1 MLRAGEIFWRAA
13 AVGAEIFCQ
22 NTNPRARGS
31 GNDGCSDAL
40 AEKAVV
46 VAVPVEPAVAAAA
59 TKKAGFGVSFRI
71 ELDALKAA
79 AGAVGDEGNVVLLG
93 HGVING
99 DVIFVFDVLDRGGVG
114 VVGRFRL
121 ERWQGDAAAGHHGW
135 AHGLKNIAADWAD
148 IELAFEHVGG
158 AVGVDDLL
166 AGEKL
171 GDGDFER
178 LGEGLE
184 QGNIW
189 QAAAGLPFG
198 DGFVADAEFF
208 GELRL
213 GEMLLFA
220 QRADGAAG
228 DVVVHEDFSPFTNRI
243 PASALRRNL
252 RCVEWGNIESIFC
265 TVLHCDFECGLI

>member
-1 MLRAGEIFWRAA
+1 MLRAGEIFWRARK
-13 AVGAEIFCQ
+13 ILTR
-22 NTNPRARGS
+22 NRNPRAQGS
-31 GNDGCSDAL
+31 GIDGRSDAL
-40 AEKAVV
+40 TEKTVV
-46 VAVPVEPAVAAAA
+46 VAVPVEPAMAAAA
-59 TKKAGFGVSFRI
+59 TKKAGFGVAFGI

-99 DVIFVFDVLDRGGVG
+99 DVILVLDVLDAGGVG
-114 VVGRFRL
+114 VIRRFRL
-121 ERWQGDAAAGHHGW
+121 ERWQGDAATGHHGR

-158 AVGVDDLL
+158 AIGVDNLL
-166 AGEKL
+166 AGEQL
-171 GDGDFER
+171 GDGNFER
-178 LGEGLE
+178 LREGLE
-184 QGNIW
+184 QGNIR

-252 RCVEWGNIESIFC
+252 RCVEWGDTWPIFC
-265 TVLHCDFECGLI
+265 TVLHCDFECDLI

>member
-1 MLRAGEIFWRAA
+1 MKILQRWRFSRGMLRAGEIFWRTAA
-13 AVGAEIFCQ
+13 AGAEIFCQ

-31 GNDGCSDAL
+31 GIDGRSDAL

-46 VAVPVEPAVAAAA
+46 VAVPVEPAMAAAA
-59 TKKAGFGVSFRI
+59 TKKAGFGVSFGV

-79 AGAVGDEGNVVLLG
+79 AGAVGDEGNVVVFC
-93 HGVING
+93 HGVIDGN
-99 DVIFVFDVLDRGGVG
+99 VVFIFDVLDCGGVG
-114 VVGRFRL
+114 VVGRFRFQ
-121 ERWQGDAAAGHHGW
+121 RRQGDAAAGHHGW

-158 AVGVDDLL
+158 AIGVDDLL
-166 AGEKL
+166 AGEQL
-171 GDGDFER
+171 GDGNFER
-178 LGEGLE
+178 LREGLE
-184 QGNIW
+184 QRNIW

-228 DVVVHEDFSPFTNRI
+228 DVVIHDD
-243 PASALRRNL
+243 ALSFH
-252 RCVEWGNIESIFC
+252 V
-265 TVLHCDFECGLI
+265 

>member
-22 NTNPRARGS
+22 NTNPRAQGS
-31 GNDGCSDAL
+31 GNDGRSDAL
-40 AEKAVV
+40 AEKAVM

-59 TKKAGFGVSFRI
+59 TKKAGFGVSFGI
-71 ELDALKAA
+71 ELDTLKAA
-79 AGAVGDEGNVVLLG
+79 AGAVGDEGNVVVFC
-93 HGVING
+93 HGVIDGN
-99 DVIFVFDVLDRGGVG
+99 VVFVFDVLDCGGVG
-114 VVGRFRL
+114 IVGRFRFQ
-121 ERWQGDAAAGHHGW
+121 RRQGDAAAGHHGW
-135 AHGLKNIAADWAD
+135 THGLKNIAADGAD
-148 IELAFEHVGG
+148 VELAFEHVGG
-158 AVGVDDLL
+158 TVGVDDLL
-166 AGEKL
+166 AREKL
-171 GDGDFER
+171 SDGNFER
-178 LGEGLE
+178 LRKRLE

-243 PASALRRNL
+243 PAGALRRNL
-252 RCVEWGNIESIFC
+252 RCVEWGDTWPIFC
-265 TVLHCDFECGLI
+265 TVLHCDFECDLI

>member
-22 NTNPRARGS
+22 NTNPRAQGS
-31 GNDGCSDAL
+31 GNDGRSDAL

-46 VAVPVEPAVAAAA
+46 VAVPVEPAMAAAA

-79 AGAVGDEGNVVLLG
+79 AGAVGDEGNVVVFC
-93 HGVING
+93 HGVIDGN
-99 DVIFVFDVLDRGGVG
+99 VVFIFDVLDCGGVG

-121 ERWQGDAAAGHHGW
+121 QRRQGDAAAGNHGW
-135 AHGLKNIAADWAD
+135 AHGLENVAADGAD

-158 AVGVDDLL
+158 AVGVDDLF

-171 GDGDFER
+171 GDGNFER

-189 QAAAGLPFG
+189 QATAGLPFG

-252 RCVEWGNIESIFC
+252 RCVEWGEYLADLLYGFA
-265 TVLHCDFECGLI
+265 L

>member
-1 MLRAGEIFWRAA
+1 M
-13 AVGAEIFCQ
+13 
-22 NTNPRARGS
+22 
-31 GNDGCSDAL
+31 
-40 AEKAVV
+40 

-59 TKKAGFGVSFRI
+59 PEKAGFGVAFGI
-71 ELDALKAA
+71 ELDGFKAA
-79 AGAVGDEGNVVLLG
+79 TGAVGDEGNVVVFC
-93 HGVING
+93 HWVING
-99 DVIFVFDVLDRGGVG
+99 DVILVLDVLDAGGVG
-114 VVGRFRL
+114 VVGRFRFQ
-121 ERWQGDAAAGHHGW
+121 RRQGDAAAGNHGW
-135 AHGLKNIAADWAD
+135 AHGLKNIAADGAD
-148 IELAFEHVGG
+148 VELAFEHVGG
-158 AVGVDDLL
+158 TVGVDDLF

-171 GDGDFER
+171 GDGNFER

-189 QAAAGLPFG
+189 QATAGLPFG

-243 PASALRRNL
+243 PASASRRNL
-252 RCVEWGNIESIFC
+252 RCVEWGIPGRSFVGFC
-265 TVLHCDFECGLI
+265 IVILNVSDII

>member
-1 MLRAGEIFWRAA
+1 MLRAGEIFWRTA

-31 GNDGCSDAL
+31 GNDERSDAL
-40 AEKAVV
+40 AEKTVV
-46 VAVPVEPAVAAAA
+46 VAVPVEPAMAAAA
-59 TKKAGFGVSFRI
+59 TKKAGFGVSFGI

-79 AGAVGDEGNVVLLG
+79 AGAIGDEGNVVVFC
-93 HGVING
+93 HGVIDGNI
-99 DVIFVFDVLDRGGVG
+99 VFVFDVLDCGGVG
-114 VVGRFRL
+114 VVGRFGFQR
-121 ERWQGDAAAGHHGW
+121 RQGDAAAGNHGW
-135 AHGLKNIAADWAD
+135 AHGLKNIAADGAD

-158 AVGVDDLL
+158 TVGVDDLF

-171 GDGDFER
+171 GDGNFER
-178 LGEGLE
+178 LREGLE

-243 PASALRRNL
+243 PASASRRNL
-252 RCVEWGNIESIFC
+252 RCVEWGIPGRSFVRFC
-265 TVLHCDFECGLI
+265 IVILNVV

>member
-1 MLRAGEIFWRAA
+1 M
-13 AVGAEIFCQ
+13 
-22 NTNPRARGS
+22 
-31 GNDGCSDAL
+31 
-40 AEKAVV
+40 V

-59 TKKAGFGVSFRI
+59 TKKAGFGVSFGI

-79 AGAVGDEGNVVLLG
+79 AGAVGDEGNVVVFC
-93 HGVING
+93 HWVIDGNI
-99 DVIFVFDVLDRGGVG
+99 VFVFDMLDCGGVG
-114 VVGRFRL
+114 VIRRFRFQ
-121 ERWQGDAAAGHHGW
+121 RRQGDAAAGNHGW
-135 AHGLKNIAADWAD
+135 THGLKNIAADGAD
-148 IELAFEHVGG
+148 VELAFEHVGG

-166 AGEKL
+166 AGEQI
-171 GDGDFER
+171 GDGNLER
-178 LGEGLE
+178 LRQGLE

-208 GELRL
+208 SELRL

-243 PASALRRNL
+243 PASASRRNL
-252 RCVEWGNIESIFC
+252 RCVEWGRYLADHLYGFA
-265 TVLHCDFECGLI
+265 L

>member
-13 AVGAEIFCQ
+13 AVGAGIFCK

-40 AEKAVV
+40 AEKAVM
-46 VAVPVEPAVAAAA
+46 VAVPVEPAMAAAA
-59 TKKAGFGVSFRI
+59 TKKAGFGVSFGI

-79 AGAVGDEGNVVLLG
+79 AGAVGDEGNVVVFC
-93 HGVING
+93 HGVIDGN
-99 DVIFVFDVLDRGGVG
+99 VVFVFDVLDCGGVG

-121 ERWQGDAAAGHHGW
+121 QRRQGDAAAGNHGW
-135 AHGLKNIAADWAD
+135 AHGLKNVAADGAD

-158 AVGVDDLL
+158 AIGVDDLL
-166 AGEKL
+166 AGEQL
-171 GDGDFER
+171 GDRNFER

-189 QAAAGLPFG
+189 QTAAGLPFG
-198 DGFVADAEFF
+198 NGFVADAEFF

-243 PASALRRNL
+243 PAGALRRNL
-252 RCVEWGNIESIFC
+252 RCVEWGDTWPIFC
-265 TVLHCDFECGLI
+265 TVLHCDFECDLI

>member
-1 MLRAGEIFWRAA
+1 M
-13 AVGAEIFCQ
+13 GAEIFCQ

-40 AEKAVV
+40 AKQAVV

-59 TKKAGFGVSFRI
+59 TKKAGFGVSFGI

-79 AGAVGDEGNVVLLG
+79 AGAVGDEGNVVVFC
-93 HGVING
+93 HGVSDGNI
-99 DVIFVFDVLDRGGVG
+99 VFVFDVLDCGGVG
-114 VVGRFRL
+114 VVGRFRFQ
-121 ERWQGDAAAGHHGW
+121 RRQGDAATGNHGR
-135 AHGLKNIAADWAD
+135 AHGLENVAADWAD

-166 AGEKL
+166 AGEQL
-171 GDGDFER
+171 GDGNLER
-178 LGEGLE
+178 LREGLE

-252 RCVEWGNIESIFC
+252 RCVEWGEYLADLLYGFA
-265 TVLHCDFECGLI
+265 L

>member
-1 MLRAGEIFWRAA
+1 MLRAGEIFWRTA
-13 AVGAEIFCQ
+13 AVGVGIFCQ

-31 GNDGCSDAL
+31 GIDGCSDAL
-40 AEKAVV
+40 AKQAVV
-46 VAVPVEPAVAAAA
+46 VAVPIEPAVAAAA
-59 TKKAGFGVSFRI
+59 TKKAGFGVFFGV

-79 AGAVGDEGNVVLLG
+79 AGAVGDEGNVVVFC
-93 HGVING
+93 HGVSDGNI
-99 DVIFVFDVLDRGGVG
+99 VFVFYVLDCGGVG
-114 VVGRFRL
+114 VVGCFRFQR
-121 ERWQGDAAAGHHGW
+121 RQGDAAAGNHGG
-135 AHGLKNIAADWAD
+135 AHGLKNVAADWTD

-158 AVGVDDLL
+158 AIGVDDLL
-166 AGEKL
+166 AGEQL
-171 GDGDFER
+171 GDGNLER
-178 LGEGLE
+178 LRQGLE

-243 PASALRRNL
+243 PASASRRNL
-252 RCVEWGNIESIFC
+252 RCVEWGDTWPIFC
-265 TVLHCDFECGLI
+265 TVLHRDFECGLI

>member
-1 MLRAGEIFWRAA
+1 MLSAGEIFWRAA

-22 NTNPRARGS
+22 KYKSPSVCS
-31 GNDGCSDAL
+31 GNDRLSDAL
-40 AEKAVV
+40 AEEAVV

-59 TKKAGFGVSFRI
+59 REKAGFGVSFGI

-79 AGAVGDEGNVVLLG
+79 AGAVGDEGNVVVFR
-93 HGVING
+93 HGVVDGN
-99 DVIFVFDVLDRGGVG
+99 VVFVFDVLDGGGVG

-121 ERWQGDAAAGHHGW
+121 QRRQGDAAAGNHGG
-135 AHGLKNIAADWAD
+135 AHGLENIAADGAD

-158 AVGVDDLL
+158 AVCVDDLL
-166 AGEKL
+166 ASEKL
-171 GDGDFER
+171 GDGNLER
-178 LGEGLE
+178 LSEGLE

-189 QAAAGLPFG
+189 QAARVLPFG
-198 DGFVADAEFF
+198 NGFVADAEFF

-243 PASALRRNL
+243 PAGALRRNL
-252 RCVEWGNIESIFC
+252 RCVEWGDTWPIFC
-265 TVLHCDFECGLI
+265 TVLHCDFECDLI

>member
-1 MLRAGEIFWRAA
+1 M
-13 AVGAEIFCQ
+13 
-22 NTNPRARGS
+22 
-31 GNDGCSDAL
+31 
-40 AEKAVV
+40 V
-46 VAVPVEPAVAAAA
+46 VAVPVEPAMAAAA
-59 TKKAGFGVSFRI
+59 AKKAGFGISFGI

-79 AGAVGDEGNVVLLG
+79 AGAVGDEGNVVVFC
-93 HGVING
+93 HGVSDGN
-99 DVIFVFDVLDRGGVG
+99 VVFVFDVLDCGGVG
-114 VVGRFRL
+114 VVGRFGFQR
-121 ERWQGDAAAGHHGW
+121 RQGDAAAGNHGW
-135 AHGLKNIAADWAD
+135 AHRLENIAADGAD

-171 GDGDFER
+171 GDGNFER

-198 DGFVADAEFF
+198 NGFVADAEFF

-228 DVVVHEDFSPFTNRI
+228 DVVVHDDALSFHEQDTSQRAATQPTLRRVERCRDFS
-243 PASALRRNL
+243 AL
-252 RCVEWGNIESIFC
+252 SF
-265 TVLHCDFECGLI
+265 